1 VAFIITKS
9 DVSTIL
15 GERFFLSNAFSS
27 IIPVIYP
34 LVFCEGI
41 WLLYI
46 LVRAGAS
53 LIQVRVTAFE
63 KMNQCMYPCCWTKKG
78 KTHVIDREYHS
89 KECLVLL
96 RLPVYLD
103 VLMVHHHQHVPQ
115 LFLLAFLPF
124 QTSW

>member
-1 VAFIITKS
+1 MQAPALWDQGRRKLFINAWNKERSQKKRSSTAVCGGASGTELVERLAIIITKS

-41 WLLYI
+41 CLLYI

-53 LIQVRVTAFE
+53 LIQVRVLLS
-63 KMNQCMYPCCWTKKG
+63 KKWINVCTLAAG
-78 KTHVIDREYHS
+78 QK
-89 KECLVLL
+89 KE
-96 RLPVYLD
+96 RH
-103 VLMVHHHQHVPQ
+103 M
-115 LFLLAFLPF
+115 
-124 QTSW
+124 S